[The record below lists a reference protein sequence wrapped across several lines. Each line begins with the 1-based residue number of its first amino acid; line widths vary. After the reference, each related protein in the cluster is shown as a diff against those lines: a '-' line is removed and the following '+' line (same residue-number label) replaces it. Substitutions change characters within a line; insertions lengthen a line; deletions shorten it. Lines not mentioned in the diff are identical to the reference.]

1 MYAHEN
7 CNNLYHICCFNKKK
21 KCFSEVWKQIL
32 NSAFNW
38 KKKENLS
45 LVLNN
50 IPMTY
55 NITSREKKESCGKI
69 LLHWD
74 LAI

>member
-1 MYAHEN
+1 MHMKTATIYITFVA
-7 CNNLYHICCFNKKK
+7 LIKK

-32 NSAFNW
+32 NAAFNW